1 MVGREGFEPP
11 KHYAARLQRVDL
23 TNGRADPGREDGASR
38 KLHAIYSV
46 VNVHGRVAT
55 MRWLPRGSAL
65 RGDARMYWV
74 VLRRSAE
81 NRTLSTR
88 VLEALRLPQ
97 PHSPGLFRPVPI
109 CGFWGLPGSDWIA
122 FAGLLIT
129 PAGGYIG
136 MQPRA

>member
-11 KHYAARLQRVDL
+11 KRYAARLQRVDL

-46 VNVHGRVAT
+46 VKVHGRIAT

-74 VLRRSAE
+74 VIAQECRESNSVDEGFGGPPATSAS
-81 NRTLSTR
+81 L
-88 VLEALRLPQ
+88 L
-97 PHSPGLFRPVPI
+97 
-109 CGFWGLPGSDWIA
+109 WIA
-122 FAGLLIT
+122 
-129 PAGGYIG
+129 
-136 MQPRA
+136 